1 MLHMTHPDPITRLL
15 TPQEAAEY
23 LGCSKPHIYRLIT
36 TGALRAVDIS
46 APGSQKTKTR
56 IRQED
61 LTEYLMGNVVQIA
74 Q

>member
-1 MLHMTHPDPITRLL
+1 MLSMTHPDPTPRLL
-15 TPQEAAEY
+15 TPQDAADY

-46 APGSQKTKTR
+46 APGSQKSKTR

-61 LTEYLMGNVVQIA
+61 LNEYLMGNVVQIA